1 MKKLLIVGTLMLAL
15 AAGSAGCTNMSRTQ
29 QGLASGAALGAVA
42 GLGIAAVSGGSA
54 AWGMLAGAGAGALAG
69 GIVGTQ
75 AERNHYR

>member
-15 AAGSAGCTNMSRTQ
+15 AAGGAGCTNMSRTQ
-29 QGLASGAALGAVA
+29 QGIASGAALGAAA
-42 GLGIAAVSGGSA
+42 GLGIAAISGGSA